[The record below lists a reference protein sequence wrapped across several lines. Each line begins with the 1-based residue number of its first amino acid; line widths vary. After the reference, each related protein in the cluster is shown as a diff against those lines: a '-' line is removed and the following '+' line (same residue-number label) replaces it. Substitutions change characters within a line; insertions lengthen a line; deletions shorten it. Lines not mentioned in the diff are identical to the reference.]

1 MRRPIIIA
9 AGLLAGLAVIAAV
22 AGLWR
27 LAQPAP
33 TARSPY
39 AGQESSPVRGLSA
52 QEVDDLL
59 NGRGAGFARTA
70 ELNSYPG
77 PRHVLDVKE
86 QLRLSPEQ
94 TARVEAVFARMETDA
109 RRLGREVV
117 EHEARLSTAFASGA
131 ITEADLRAQTAALA
145 GLYGELRAVHL
156 RAHLEITPL
165 LSPEQITRYNA
176 LRGYGDTPAQ
186 ASPAPQH
193 KGHHP

>member
-9 AGLLAGLAVIAAV
+9 AGLLAAVAAV
-22 AGLWR
+22 AGLLR

-33 TARSPY
+33 IALSPY
-39 AGQESSPVRGLSA
+39 VGQESRPVRGLTA

-77 PRHVLDVKE
+77 PRHVLDLKE
-86 QLRLSPEQ
+86 QLHLTPEQ
-94 TARVEAVFARMETDA
+94 TARVETVFARMEADA
-109 RRLGREVV
+109 RRLGRDIV

-131 ITEADLRAQTAALA
+131 ITETDLRAQTAALA

-165 LSPEQITRYNA
+165 LSPEQIAHYNA
-176 LRGYGDTPAQ
+176 LRGYGDASTQ